1 MNLKNDW
8 KIISEV
14 NDLDIKIF
22 TNINNDN
29 EFVIRDTNDTGAL
42 ASLIISDSDIEIQE
56 ISWAISLRI
65 DWMNKQLF
73 IKESSEKKND

>member
-1 MNLKNDW
+1 MNLKNGW

-29 EFVIRDTNDTGAL
+29 EFVIRDTHDTGAL